1 MCLARHMRHALA
13 PILIVSTAFMQLAKA
28 GPIRL
33 VDTKVV
39 EDDPSRPYVLMHIAT
54 GNDSLDSDNPA
65 GAHVWIR
72 KPAGQQGEPFLSN
85 RDGTI
90 AVLNIRPA
98 TKWRLVYLLLSFDGG
113 ELNLIPNFSERLARL
128 CRTQH
133 KEIADREI
141 WVDSIDGDVLT
152 VGSREYAHS
161 LYTLKVRVAH
171 DGSLTLLDYKRESL
185 EPLR

>member
-1 MCLARHMRHALA
+1 MRHALGA
-13 PILIVSTAFMQLAKA
+13 TLLAGSIVAQLASA

-39 EDDPSRPYVLMHIAT
+39 EDGPDAPYVLMHIAT
-54 GNDSLDSDNPA
+54 GEDSVISDAPK

-72 KPAGQQGEPFLSN
+72 KNTGGQNEPFLSN

-98 TKWRLVYLLLSFDGG
+98 TKWRLVYLLLSFDDG
-113 ELNLIPNFSERLARL
+113 ELRVIPNFSERLVRL
-128 CRTQH
+128 CRTKH

-141 WVDSIDGDVLT
+141 WINSIDGDVLN
-152 VGSREYAHS
+152 VGSREYAYAA
-161 LYTLKVRVAH
+161 YTLKVRVDR
-171 DGSLTLLDYKRESL
+171 DGSLSLVDYQRESL
-185 EPLR
+185 EQQH